1 MADEGEVFPY
11 YKVYFKLGDYNSY
24 NLILLRFPYYKVYFK
39 LFTIPTISFFSHA
52 FPYYKVYFK
61 QSFLTYLGKLFIYF
75 HTIKSILNKLSKL
88 LFLDMLRI
96 SIL

>member
-39 LFTIPTISFFSHA
+39 PEETR
-52 FPYYKVYFK
+52 
-61 QSFLTYLGKLFIYF
+61 QFIQNE
-75 HTIKSILNKLSKL
+75 I
-88 LFLDMLRI
+88 
-96 SIL
+96 